1 MISFHKWLFESTEYV
16 SEQEMFDYLLQ
27 VTDPQ
32 FISDE
37 TIPVLRDAAK
47 IGELLNNIEDDR
59 VEGDIIDLE
68 LYFPVSRII
77 SKYTDREKIALLFL
91 SEIKLS
97 ERYPAFK
104 KYLKKLSYLGLNS
117 GLPAHK
123 RKHWDL
129 PRD

>member
-1 MISFHKWLFESTEYV
+1 MISFYKWLFESTENV

-27 VTDPQ
+27 VIDPQ

-104 KYLKKLSYLGLNS
+104 NT
-117 GLPAHK
+117 
-123 RKHWDL
+123 
-129 PRD
+129 